1 MQSRTDPEVR
11 DVLEALGRQVEAGR
25 VRGEGS
31 IQFVRYMAENDLLS
45 ALVTIQD
52 ALNEAHPVDLYKEDL
67 AVIDPGGGRTYL
79 LYHIDRTQ
87 TRLDAFFEK
96 ALKEGLRSELIVM
109 VTPEEVKALVNADA
123 KGWKRRQ
130 GFHSWPR
137 EKRRPQRKPGAGG
150 NEPLTPEARIELERL
165 LEHEPER
172 LDEPLK
178 QRAFTLVL
186 NLLRQGHREDA
197 RKTLMRL
204 IAALKLQNDILS
216 LAAAYMLVGN
226 VTFETNDYRQAL
238 EWYDQA
244 QAYVE
249 KTSDNVKLSDLH
261 HQRGYTRFL
270 LGDYKASLE
279 DFMKAARIDETLG
292 DDFRQAL
299 IFRRLGVALDMA
311 GREAQAEEYFKKAL
325 SLEETLKN
333 EAGISRIYQHLGRLA
348 EKKANFDGA
357 AAYYDRS
364 LEIKTRKQDSRGL
377 ASLYHQYG
385 NMRFN
390 QEKYAEAL
398 ELYRKALG
406 LEEGLQDFQSIGRT
420 MVQIGIVQEQ
430 LQRFHDASATL
441 RKAHAVLARLNSP
454 MADKIG
460 HMVRELDGKLAEDLD
475 GVFGQAGDE
484 EEAAKGKRGRKDG

>member
-11 DVLEALGRQVEAGR
+11 SVLDALAQQVETGR

-67 AVIDPGGGRTYL
+67 GVIDPRDGRTYL
-79 LYHIDRTQ
+79 VYHIDRSQ
-87 TRLDAFFEK
+87 TRLDGFFERS
-96 ALKEGLRSELIVM
+96 LKEGLRSELVVM
-109 VTPEEVKALVNADA
+109 VTPDEVKALVDADA

-137 EKRRPQRKPGAGG
+137 GKRRPMRQPGAA
-150 NEPLTPEARIELERL
+150 NEPVTPEARIEVVRI

-172 LDEPLK
+172 MDDGVK

-204 IAALKLQNDILS
+204 IAALKLQDDVLS

-244 QAYVE
+244 QSYVE
-249 KTSDNVKLSDLH
+249 KTADQVKLSDLH

-279 DFMKAARIDETLG
+279 DFMKAARIDETLD
-292 DDFRQAL
+292 DDFRRAL
-299 IFRRLGVALDMA
+299 IYRRLGVALDMA

-325 SLEETLKN
+325 TLEETLKN
-333 EAGISRIYQHLGRLA
+333 DAGISRIYQHLGRLA
-348 EKKANFDGA
+348 EKKADFDGA

-364 LEIKTRKQDSRGL
+364 LEIKTRKQDTRGL

-398 ELYRKALG
+398 ELYRKSLG
-406 LEEGLQDFQSIGRT
+406 IEEGLQDFQSIGRT

-430 LQRFHDASATL
+430 LHRFHDASATL

-454 MADKIG
+454 MAEKIAQ
-460 HMVRELDGKLAEDLD
+460 MVKELDGKLAEDLD
-475 GVFGQAGDE
+475 GVFSQAGEKD
-484 EEAAKGKRGRKDG
+484 AFKGDR